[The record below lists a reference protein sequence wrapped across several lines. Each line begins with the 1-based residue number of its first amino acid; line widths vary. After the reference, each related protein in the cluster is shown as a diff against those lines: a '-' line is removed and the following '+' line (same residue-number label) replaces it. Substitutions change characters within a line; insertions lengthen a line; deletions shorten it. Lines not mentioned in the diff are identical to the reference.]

1 MRYKQCFDCSAL
13 TQRSTFL
20 TTTEKTMASVKHW
33 LTASAVLAASV
44 GAHAQVNQV
53 AVWAAACATC
63 HGTNGHAEPG
73 NVTLAGANKD
83 EMTKV
88 LLSYKAGTRPATIMH
103 QLTKGYTDEQL
114 TQISAY
120 FAAQKK

>member
-1 MRYKQCFDCSAL
+1 
-13 TQRSTFL
+13 
-20 TTTEKTMASVKHW
+20 MANVKHW
-33 LTASAVLAASV
+33 LTATALLAASL
-44 GAHAQVNQV
+44 GANAQVNQIQ
-53 AVWAAACATC
+53 VWAAACATC

-73 NVTLAGANKD
+73 NVKLAGANKD
-83 EMTKV
+83 DMTKT

-103 QLTKGYTDEQL
+103 QITKGYTDEQL